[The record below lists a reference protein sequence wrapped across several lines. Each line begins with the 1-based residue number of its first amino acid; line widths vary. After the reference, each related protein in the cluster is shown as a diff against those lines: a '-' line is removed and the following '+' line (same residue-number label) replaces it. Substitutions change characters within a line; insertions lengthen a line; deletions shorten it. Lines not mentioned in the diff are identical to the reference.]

1 MEKVVDPKVKNLLKA
16 VYFFRDLKD
25 EELDALSLV
34 CERTQFSREDI
45 VFQEGDKA
53 DYFFIIIHGSV
64 EVWKDYFETQ
74 PDLLAVHTEGHLFGE
89 MALVDEL
96 PRSATVVAK
105 TDLEVLRIFRDD
117 FHAILEKN
125 GRIAISILKSLSAM
139 IRKSNEYF
147 VGGLRQRNV
156 ELQQANEELR
166 IVQEELVK
174 NERLSSLGKFSS
186 MVLHDIRNP
195 VSVIRSYVEMIL
207 LNAEQ
212 VDRVKK
218 YAHSILKET
227 ERLNLLLGELLD
239 YSRGEIRLNLSI
251 VSLHQFFEKLKTYI
265 APSLESASI
274 ELQIDNKVKDPV
286 LMDEERM
293 LRVFLNLADNSR
305 KAMPQGGTFRILTDI
320 NETQVRFVVEDTGQ
334 GMTKEVLSHI
344 FVPFYS
350 FSKGGTGLG
359 LVIVKNIVEAHEGTI
374 QVESRIKKGTRV
386 EIRIPRRI

>member
-1 MEKVVDPKVKNLLKA
+1 MEKKVDPEVRDLLRS
-16 VYFFRDLKD
+16 VYFFRDLRD
-25 EELDALSLV
+25 EEIDALSLV
-34 CERTQFSREDI
+34 CERKHYSQGDI

-53 DYFFIIIHGSV
+53 DYFFIIIHGSA
-64 EVWKDYFETQ
+64 EVWKDYFDTQ
-74 PDLLAVHTEGHLFGE
+74 PDLLAVHTDGHLFGE

-96 PRSATVVAK
+96 PRSATVVAR
-105 TDLEVLRIFRDD
+105 TDLEVLRIFLDD

-147 VGGLRQRNV
+147 VGGLRQRNL

-166 IVQEELVK
+166 LAQEELLK
-174 NERLSSLGKFSS
+174 NERLTSLGKFSS

-195 VSVIRSYVEMIL
+195 VSVIRSYGEMIL
-207 LNAEQ
+207 LNAENT
-212 VDRVKK
+212 DRVKK
-218 YAHSILKET
+218 YTTSILKET
-227 ERLNLLLGELLD
+227 ERLNLLVGELLD

-251 VSLHQFFEKLKTYI
+251 VSLHQFFEKLKSYI
-265 APSLESASI
+265 ASGLESAGI
-274 ELQIDNKVKDPV
+274 ELEIQNKVQDPV

-293 LRVFLNLADNSR
+293 LRVFLNLTDNSR
-305 KAMPQGGTFRILTDI
+305 KAMPQGGALRIHAVTNDAHVQFI
-320 NETQVRFVVEDTGQ
+320 VEDTGQ
-334 GMTKEVLSHI
+334 GMTKEMLSHL

-359 LVIVKNIVEAHEGTI
+359 LVIVKNIIEAHEGTI
-374 QVESRIKKGTRV
+374 QVQSRIKRGTRV

>member
-1 MEKVVDPKVKNLLKA
+1 MEKVVDPEVRNLLRG

-34 CERTQFSREDI
+34 CERTQYSRGDI

-64 EVWKDYFETQ
+64 EVWKDYFQTQ
-74 PDLLAVHTEGHLFGE
+74 PDLLAVHTDGHLFGE

-147 VGGLRQRNV
+147 VGGLRQRNL

-166 IVQEELVK
+166 LAQEELLK
-174 NERLSSLGKFSS
+174 NERLTSLGKFSS

-195 VSVIRSYVEMIL
+195 VSVIRSYGEMIL
-207 LNAEQ
+207 LNVEQ

-227 ERLNLLLGELLD
+227 ERLNLLVGELLD

-251 VSLHQFFEKLKTYI
+251 VSLHQFFEKLKSYI
-265 APSLESASI
+265 SSGLESAHVELHI
-274 ELQIDNKVKDPV
+274 ENEVKDPI

-293 LRVFLNLADNSR
+293 LRVFLNLTENSR
-305 KAMPQGGTFRILTDI
+305 KAMPQGGTLRIHADT
-320 NETQVRFVVEDTGQ
+320 NETQVRFLVEDTGQ

>member
-1 MEKVVDPKVKNLLKA
+1 MEKVVDPEVRNLLRG

-34 CERTQFSREDI
+34 CERTQYSRGDI

-64 EVWKDYFETQ
+64 EVWKDYFQTQ
-74 PDLLAVHTEGHLFGE
+74 PDLLALHTDGHLFGE

-147 VGGLRQRNV
+147 VGGLRQRNL

-166 IVQEELVK
+166 LAQEELLK
-174 NERLSSLGKFSS
+174 NERLTSLGKFSS

-195 VSVIRSYVEMIL
+195 VSVIRSYGEMIL
-207 LNAEQ
+207 LNVEQ

-227 ERLNLLLGELLD
+227 ERLNLLVGELLD

-251 VSLHQFFEKLKTYI
+251 VSLHQFFEKLKSYI
-265 APSLESASI
+265 SSGLESAHVELHI
-274 ELQIDNKVKDPV
+274 ENEVKDPI

-293 LRVFLNLADNSR
+293 LRVFLNLTENSR
-305 KAMPQGGTFRILTDI
+305 KAMPQGGTLRIHADT
-320 NETQVRFVVEDTGQ
+320 NETQVRFLVEDTGQ

>member
-1 MEKVVDPKVKNLLKA
+1 MDKPGDPKVKNLLKS

-25 EELDALSLV
+25 EELDILSLA
-34 CERTQFSREDI
+34 CERKQYSQGDI

-64 EVWKDYFETQ
+64 EVWKDYFDTQ
-74 PDLLAVHTEGHLFGE
+74 PDLLAVHIDGHLFGE

-147 VGGLRQRNV
+147 VGGLRQRNL

-166 IVQEELVK
+166 LVQEELLK
-174 NERLSSLGKFSS
+174 NERLTSLGKFSS

-195 VSVIRSYVEMIL
+195 VSVIRSYGEMIL
-207 LNAEQ
+207 LNPEQ
-212 VDRVKK
+212 ADRVKK
-218 YAHSILKET
+218 YATSILKET
-227 ERLNLLLGELLD
+227 ERLNLLVGELLD

-251 VSLHQFFEKLKTYI
+251 VSLHQFFEKLKSYI
-265 APSLESASI
+265 ASGLESAGVTLDI
-274 ELQIDNKVKDPV
+274 QNKVQDPV

-293 LRVFLNLADNSR
+293 LRVFLNLTDNSR
-305 KAMPQGGTFRILTDI
+305 KAMPQGGTLRILADTND
-320 NETQVRFVVEDTGQ
+320 THVQFVVEDTGQ

-374 QVESRIKKGTRV
+374 QVASRIKKGTRV